1 MLTFAMG
8 VHESSYAS
16 FGVSKSHMEDDQQFS
31 VHVNFP
37 ILPPYAHKRL
47 EGWLGENA
55 IARDLGNY

>member
-1 MLTFAMG
+1 MG

-37 ILPPYAHKRL
+37 ILPPYAHKWL